1 MKKIYSYQ
9 PFFEATLKLIKESYA
24 RVTDIPDE
32 VMKELQDQVK
42 SFDYNFV
49 FYEAAT
55 DSFDLANSEGFDQ
68 TQEANTLLASMVEDS
83 GFTVSLFDFDES
95 PSWKRLTAEGSPYN
109 WIFPGEYFFELYKRK
124 EFQEAYSRNEDEEEE
139 EDPAGQDLY
148 PHLARVVTT
157 PFAAV
162 IKIDDTQY
170 IKGYEDSE
178 SAYEAMEYMFQG
190 DTNLS
195 IYFKDG
201 SSVVLYGEG
210 THDANDFTLADN
222 YENAPVKGEGQQYL
236 LSDPEHQITEKSGS
250 SSTFIELFEDLE
262 DSYEKDAF
270 ALDVVGI
277 R

>member
-1 MKKIYSYQ
+1 MSYQ
-9 PFFEATLKLIKESYA
+9 PFFEATLKLRKESYA

-32 VMKELQDQVK
+32 VMEELQDQVK
-42 SFDYNFV
+42 RFDYHFV
-49 FYEAAT
+49 FYEAT

-68 TQEANTLLASMVEDS
+68 NREANTFLATMVEDS
-83 GFTVSLFDFDES
+83 GFTVSSVDFEES
-95 PSWKRLTAEGSPYN
+95 LSWTEVTAESSPYN
-109 WIFPGEYFFELYKRK
+109 WIFPGEYSFELYNRK
-124 EFQEAYSRNEDEEEE
+124 EFQEAYSRNDDKEEEEE
-139 EDPAGQDLY
+139 EDPTGQDLY
-148 PHLARVVTT
+148 PHLARMVTAT
-157 PFAAV
+157 PYVAV
-162 IKIDDTQY
+162 IKIFDTQY

-178 SAYEAMEYMFQG
+178 SAYESIADLLNG
-190 DTNLS
+190 NTHLG

-201 SSVVLYGEG
+201 SSIALYGEG
-210 THDANDFTLADN
+210 TNDADYFTLADN

-236 LSDPEHQITEKSGS
+236 FSDPEHQIREKSGS

>member
-1 MKKIYSYQ
+1 MAYT
-9 PFFEATLKLIKESYA
+9 PFFEATLKLIKESYE

-42 SFDYNFV
+42 SFEYHFV
-49 FYEAAT
+49 FYEAT
-55 DSFDLANSEGFDQ
+55 DSFDLANSEGFTQ

-83 GFTVSLFDFDES
+83 GFTVSSFDFDEY
-95 PSWKRLTAEGSPYN
+95 PSWTQVTVESSPYN
-109 WIFPGEYFFELYKRK
+109 WIFPGEYSFEVYKRK
-124 EFQEAYSRNEDEEEE
+124 EFQEAYNRNDDDDEEEE
-139 EDPAGQDLY
+139 EDPTGQDLY
-148 PHLARVVTT
+148 PHLARGVTT

-162 IKIDDTQY
+162 IKIGDVQY
-170 IKGYEDSE
+170 TKGYKDSE
-178 SAYEAMEYMFQG
+178 SAYESIAYLFQG

-236 LSDPEHQITEKSGS
+236 FSDPEHQITEKSGS
-250 SSTFIELFEDLE
+250 SSTFIELFEGLE
-262 DSYEKDAF
+262 NSYEKDTF
-270 ALDVVGI
+270 ALDVAGI
-277 R
+277 P